1 MGKKDKETAAS
12 RPGEDTTLSG
22 KKASK
27 KADKAGKAGS
37 SITETEP
44 KGAGKNA
51 KNAKNK
57 DPEKESKKGSK
68 KKDGK
73 EDSKKSKKKAAKK
86 TVEAQAKVE
95 AAVEALQTT
104 VEDLTVD
111 AASFEAALR
120 VREGF
125 RLSDVDTSGTPAF
138 DGDKAAAE
146 VLMEQNAEELSELQ
160 ERLFAASR
168 AGDNRSVLLVIQ
180 GLDTSGKGGIM
191 RHVVGQLDP
200 QGVSIV
206 AFKQPTAEEKR
217 HPFLWRI
224 RKGLPTPGIIGV
236 FDRSHYEDVLV
247 ARVDDLVPASTW
259 RRRYS
264 QIRTFENSVIAS
276 GTTVIKVMLHIG
288 ADEQKARLGERLER
302 ADKYWKY
309 NPGDIDVREKWP
321 AYQEAYE
328 DALVKTSTDDAPWY
342 VVPADRK
349 WYARLAVQQLLLK
362 ALRELDP
369 QWPAADFD
377 IDTEKA
383 RLEAS

>member
-27 KADKAGKAGS
+27 KADKADKADKAGKAGKAGS

-51 KNAKNK
+51 KNAKNAK
-57 DPEKESKKGSK
+57 N
-68 KKDGK
+68 KDGK
-73 EDSKKSKKKAAKK
+73 DSKKSKKKAAKK
-86 TVEAQAKVE
+86 TVEAQAK
-95 AAVEALQTT
+95 VEALQTT